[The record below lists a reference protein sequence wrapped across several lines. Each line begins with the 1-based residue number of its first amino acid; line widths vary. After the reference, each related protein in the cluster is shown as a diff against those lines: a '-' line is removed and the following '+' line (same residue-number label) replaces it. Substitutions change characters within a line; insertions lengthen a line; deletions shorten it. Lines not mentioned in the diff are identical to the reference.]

1 MSNSTMILL
10 AVAVVFAVA
19 VFWATVFER
28 MQECEKTG
36 GDAFVDRLYRV
47 VCVSKQQVW
56 SES

>member
-47 VCVSKQQVW
+47 VCVSKQQV
-56 SES
+56 SR